1 MKIIMLLVWFLA
13 FSSFAS
19 VLQGIDRISS
29 IYSQLKNKKIALLTH
44 AAARNEQGD
53 HLIDITFEQ
62 LNSLEV
68 IFAPEHGVRSR
79 DDDYVDDDVDANT
92 GVPIISLYKAG
103 QRQPSDEDLK
113 RFNVLIVDLKDVGV
127 RFYTYAT
134 TAYLTIK
141 KTIEAGKKVY
151 ILDRV
156 NPLSGIISGPLLDES
171 LAGHMIS
178 YFSVP
183 MSHGFT
189 LGEYMKYVLSEH
201 PNRNLLNIVRV
212 DGWKREQF
220 WAETN
225 LHWVSPSPALP
236 TYEQAY
242 LYSIFGSFE
251 SLNISVGRGKDNRK
265 AFKYFGAPWI
275 TQEEALEVTDL
286 LNNLGLKGLLFTPAQ
301 WKVTR
306 RLYEGKT
313 VRGFKVE
320 LVSYSDVNRFEALYR
335 SLQVFY
341 QYFKHKAVFN
351 HWAKRY
357 LGSELYL
364 NLLKSNTQYD
374 LIKSQV
380 SQDERAFE
388 GLSKRFHF
396 Y

>member
-1 MKIIMLLVWFLA
+1 MKIIILLVCLTA
-13 FSSFAS
+13 FPSFAS

-29 IYSQLKNKKIALLTH
+29 IYSDVNNKKIALLTH
-44 AAARNEQGD
+44 AAARNEQGE

-62 LNSLEV
+62 LDSLSV

-113 RFNVLIVDLKDVGV
+113 LYDVLIVDLKDVGV

-141 KTIEAGKKVY
+141 KSVEAGKKVY

-156 NPLSGIISGPLLDES
+156 NPLSGVVSGPVLDDS
-171 LAGHMIS
+171 LTGHMIS

-183 MSHGFT
+183 MSHGLT
-189 LGEYMKYVLSEH
+189 LGEYMKYVFSEH
-201 PNRNLLNIVRV
+201 PNRNLLNIVRIY
-212 DGWKREQF
+212 GWKREQF

-225 LHWVSPSPALP
+225 LNWISPSPALP

-251 SLNISVGRGKDNRK
+251 SLNISVGRGKDNHK

-275 TQEEALEVTDL
+275 TVEEALEVTGL
-286 LNNLGLKGLLFTPAQ
+286 LNCLGLDGLLFTPTQ

-306 RLYEGKT
+306 GLYDGQIA
-313 VRGFKVE
+313 RGFKVE
-320 LVSYSDVNRFEALYR
+320 LVSYPDVNRFEALYR
-335 SLQVFY
+335 TLQVFY

-364 NLLKSNTQYD
+364 NLLKSNTQYV
-374 LIKSQV
+374 LIKPQV
-380 SQDERAFE
+380 SKDERAFE
-388 GLSKRFHF
+388 GLSKRFHL

>member
-1 MKIIMLLVWFLA
+1 VKIIILLVCLVA
-13 FSSFAS
+13 FSSIAS
-19 VLQGIDRISS
+19 VLQGIDRIST
-29 IYSQLKNKKIALLTH
+29 IYPEVNNKRIALLTH

-62 LNSLEV
+62 LDSLKV

-79 DDDYVDDDVDANT
+79 DDDYVDDDVDTNT

-113 RFNVLIVDLKDVGV
+113 LYDVLIVDLKDVGV

-141 KTIEAGKKVY
+141 KSIEAGKKVY

-156 NPLSGIISGPLLDES
+156 NPLSGIVSGPVLDES

-183 MSHGFT
+183 MSHGLT

-201 PNRNLLNIVRV
+201 PNKKLLNIVRV
-212 DGWKREQF
+212 DGWRREQF
-220 WAETN
+220 WGETN
-225 LHWVSPSPALP
+225 LNWISPSPALP

-251 SLNISVGRGKDNRK
+251 SLNISVGRGKDNHK

-275 TQEEALEVTDL
+275 TEQEAVEVTGL
-286 LNNLGLKGLLFTPAQ
+286 LNRLGLDGLLFTPTQ

-306 RLYEGKT
+306 RLYDGEIA
-313 VRGFKVE
+313 RGFKVE
-320 LVSYSDVNRFEALYR
+320 LVSYPDVNRFEALYR
-335 SLQVFY
+335 TLQVFY

-364 NLLKSNTQYD
+364 NLLKSNTQYV
-374 LIKSQV
+374 LIKPQV
-380 SQDERAFE
+380 SKDERAFE
-388 GLSKRFHF
+388 GLSKRFHL